1 MRDSIR
7 LGRLAGIPVGMHW
20 SVLGVAAL
28 LTWSLTTWQLPD
40 ASPGLTEPA
49 YFVGGVA
56 GAGLFFVSLLL
67 HELAHALVARR
78 HGIGTEGITL
88 WFLGGVARLRGE
100 APTARAEFRI
110 AAAGP
115 ATSLLLGVVFG
126 VATWAAVAAGVG
138 DLTATVLAWLAVINV
153 VLAVFNLLP
162 GSPLDGGRI
171 LTAALWRWWGDRTRA
186 AVASA
191 RAGQVLGAGLVAL
204 PIVGLATET
213 DLGGL
218 WTAVMGVFLWQSAA
232 GEITGARA
240 RGALAGRTVRDVAL
254 PVAEASDWWTVD
266 DLVRHGAPGLADVP
280 LVLRDWGG
288 RPSGLLLPGVA
299 RRVPW
304 AATAAVR
311 LRDLALRP
319 DQVRTAW
326 LDEPVLDALSRP
338 GPPTAVLVAVDE
350 GRIVAVVTAD
360 TLAAAGRG
368 RGSGRGARV
377 DGRGR
382 LTSALVP

>member
-28 LTWSLTTWQLPD
+28 LTWSLTAWQLPD
-40 ASPGLTEPA
+40 AAPGLTEPA
-49 YFVGGVA
+49 YLAGGVA
-56 GAGLFFVSLLL
+56 GAGLFFVSLLA

-126 VATWAAVAAGVG
+126 FAAWGAVVADVG
-138 DLTATVLAWLAVINV
+138 DLTATVLAWLAAINV
-153 VLAVFNLLP
+153 VLAAFNLLP

-171 LTAALWRWWGDRTRA
+171 LTAGLWRWWGDRTRA

-204 PIVGLATET
+204 PVVGLATDAEV
-213 DLGGL
+213 GGV
-218 WTAVMGVFLWQSAA
+218 WTAVMGLFLWQSAA
-232 GEITGARA
+232 GEITSARV
-240 RGALAGRTVRDVAL
+240 RGALAGRTVREVAQ
-254 PVAEASDWWTVD
+254 PVAEANDWWTVD
-266 DLVRHGAPGLADVP
+266 DLLRHGAPGLADVP
-280 LVLRDWGG
+280 LVLRDWSGQ
-288 RPSGLLLPGVA
+288 PSGLLLPGVA

-304 AATAAVR
+304 AASAAVR

-338 GPPTAVLVAVDE
+338 GPPTPVLVVVDD
-350 GRIVAVVTAD
+350 GRIVGVVTAD
-360 TLAAAGRG
+360 AVALGGRPGAAR
-368 RGSGRGARV
+368 RGAGV
-377 DGRGR
+377 QP
-382 LTSALVP
+382 TVLVP